1 MLLGSRQ
8 LWIAHRKCKL
18 KEITFDSTIQ
28 LRVKDHNWFT
38 NVARCCSI
46 STLKISWF
54 PTCQSSMDWVGGLA
68 NWNWGNE
75 SRIHPIYHN
84 SISSSTA
91 TNDHWLVERTS
102 SLCTE
107 ISRVW
112 PRVGDCIELC
122 CVSGRTPLRLV
133 RFMTGRYWAATAS
146 PCRLRWP
153 LLLPGTRGG
162 APDTLSSYLINTSS
176 LITTFLQLRETVY
189 EVYHKL

>member
-8 LWIAHRKCKL
+8 LWIDHRKCKL
-18 KEITFDSTIQ
+18 KEITLDSTVQ
-28 LRVKDHNWFT
+28 LRVKDHIWFT

-91 TNDHWLVERTS
+91 TNDHWLVGRTS

-107 ISRVW
+107 ISRVSAPCW
-112 PRVGDCIELC
+112 WL
-122 CVSGRTPLRLV
+122 
-133 RFMTGRYWAATAS
+133 YWAVLCIGQDSAPT
-146 PCRLRWP
+146 RKIYDRP
-153 LLLPGTRGG
+153 LLGRNCF
-162 APDTLSSYLINTSS
+162 SM
-176 LITTFLQLRETVY
+176 
-189 EVYHKL
+189 